1 MAISIRSLGIKINV
15 LQYLLIP
22 QIAEHKK
29 AAELAAQ
36 VMLLVSCLALSA
48 NEGAG
53 WLHFDLAAAYNA
65 DDSSL
70 WAAGATGLGIAT
82 IADLIAKH

>member
-1 MAISIRSLGIKINV
+1 
-15 LQYLLIP
+15 
-22 QIAEHKK
+22 
-29 AAELAAQ
+29 
-36 VMLLVSCLALSA
+36 LSRFVA